1 MTADE
6 TRAQLLAQIR
16 NIPSHTRKKRRN
28 ILIAWT
34 IGGILLS
41 LIAFAAVGGVRPTL
55 RSPEMM
61 ALTASG
67 TALFAGAS
75 VWMTLGRRN
84 SGLGA
89 SIPTLVGMI
98 IAVPVLILVWKV
110 GWSSL
115 YVGGVDWAPE
125 RPGFRCLGVSHLV
138 GLPLLF
144 TFLAIRRQTEP
155 RHPQLTA
162 AALGAAAGAVAAFL
176 VDLWCPVGHP
186 IHLLLG
192 HVLPM
197 ISLATLGALLGAR
210 IVVIRGS

>member
-16 NIPSHTRKKRRN
+16 EIPSHTRKNRRN
-28 ILIAWT
+28 RQIAWT
-34 IGGILLS
+34 IGGLVLS

-61 ALTASG
+61 AITASG
-67 TALFAGAS
+67 TALFAAVAVWLTVGRRNRGFGAS
-75 VWMTLGRRN
+75 VP
-84 SGLGA
+84 A
-89 SIPTLVGMI
+89 LVGMM
-98 IAVPVLILVWKV
+98 IAVPMLIFVWKV

-115 YVGGVDWAPE
+115 FVGGLDWSPE

-138 GLPLLF
+138 GLPLLW
-144 TFLAIRRQTEP
+144 TFLVIRRHTEP

-162 AALGAAAGAVAAFL
+162 AALGATAGAVAALL

-186 IHLLLG
+186 LHLLLG
-192 HVLPM
+192 HLLPM
-197 ISLATLGALLGAR
+197 ISLATIGALIGTR
-210 IVVIRGS
+210 MVGIWG